1 MAGHRIS
8 VQHSDRST
16 KEQYSNRQVLLMVML
31 TYFVIELA
39 KRTNE
44 KKKIEELQ
52 ARSRLEG
59 CRTDCVKNFTHPC
72 I

>member
-16 KEQYSNRQVLLMVML
+16 REQYSNRQVLLMVML

-44 KKKIEELQ
+44 KKK
-52 ARSRLEG
+52 
-59 CRTDCVKNFTHPC
+59 
-72 I
+72 